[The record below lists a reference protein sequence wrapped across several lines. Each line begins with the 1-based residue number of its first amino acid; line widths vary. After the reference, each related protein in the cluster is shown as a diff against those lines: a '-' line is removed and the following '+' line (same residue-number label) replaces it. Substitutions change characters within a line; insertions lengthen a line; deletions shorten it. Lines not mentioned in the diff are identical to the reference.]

1 MQMRRI
7 ETTVLSGLR
16 FQSTARQYS
25 PGSMARRRCRLSGFA
40 RHNPGNQ
47 CRPKPCTIQL
57 LVEIDGLSE
66 ENPSCYTALFGRP
79 RYRCKTTPSLCGL
92 LDIRLHSIDLLR
104 PNLYFSTIFN
114 RQKGKTQDKKVGS
127 GDDAEPERFRC
138 AFRGRSRAPDGIS
151 DIRRTGLGSVRRS
164 HRRNNGIGKLGIGAG
179 KPPFSSTR
187 EIAVLPKLVSGAAPG
202 NTIFTSIPKGR
213 VLAQEIP

>member
-7 ETTVLSGLR
+7 EPTVLSVLR

-66 ENPSCYTALFGRP
+66 ENPSCYAALFGRP
-79 RYRCKTTPSLCGL
+79 RYRCKTTPSFCGL
-92 LDIRLHSIDLLR
+92 LEIRLNSIDLLR
-104 PNLYFSTIFN
+104 PNLYFSAILT
-114 RQKGKTQDKKVGS
+114 GKR
-127 GDDAEPERFRC
+127 ERLKIRKSDLVMTLNQNDSVVHS
-138 AFRGRSRAPDGIS
+138 AVADLRSQRSSVMPRHPTADG
-151 DIRRTGLGSVRRS
+151 
-164 HRRNNGIGKLGIGAG
+164 K
-179 KPPFSSTR
+179 
-187 EIAVLPKLVSGAAPG
+187 
-202 NTIFTSIPKGR
+202 
-213 VLAQEIP
+213 